1 MGNLKNKHFHL
12 MSFIMLFLIV
22 SPIMT
27 YAEKTITIQVDVL
40 SKSDLVLNLTKG
52 QSFYASLSIDGGSD
66 MAFYIVD
73 PSGAIVL
80 GSPQISGGRKF
91 MFKAEKDGLYSLT
104 FDNSISSISQKTV
117 TFSYSVSAPLILG
130 FELFPFSLIV
140 VLIVIDLIFAGFL
153 VYNWG
158 KFPEK

>member
-1 MGNLKNKHFHL
+1 MGNLKIKHFHL
-12 MSFIMLFLIV
+12 MIFIMLFLIV

-91 MFKAEKDGLYSLT
+91 MFKAEKDGL
-104 FDNSISSISQKTV
+104 
-117 TFSYSVSAPLILG
+117 
-130 FELFPFSLIV
+130 
-140 VLIVIDLIFAGFL
+140 
-153 VYNWG
+153 
-158 KFPEK
+158 